1 MFFVLTGI
9 PALIIGI
16 ISIVRIGRS
25 GGRLR
30 GRYIALAGVLISVLL
45 MGTFY
50 FLWSLDAPPI
60 RNDYTVADL
69 RSAPAEYAESFEIL
83 NILIDEE
90 LDLPDAP
97 AIGLTEDDIYMS
109 GEIRTVIQ
117 EGTAAEVSETLQ
129 YYAKDVER
137 AWANMQGTRDVIKRL
152 DAFAEIADLTEPS
165 ALVKIM
171 RAKNLLELARFYQ
184 VYAYLKIEQRDV
196 QVFTSELV
204 ELDSV
209 LRKLSVNARMI
220 VTRLVCL
227 RCLREDIVT
236 ANAIVNAPRTPMSA
250 VELLAEHFAPVTDDQ
265 ISLRNGVLM
274 EYLLLKSAISKASGS
289 SLAGKIPLL
298 KPNSTLRFYKNS
310 CDDWLNAR
318 HLSGG
323 AAGTRRSVWPDFY
336 PLDEPDPVQDRVL
349 LSLVYRCYNPLGSVG
364 MATAGFSRI
373 ADPERSTSVSVQDDL
388 LQIVLNKRLGTEVSL
403 KARAYSDEY
412 IVDVENR
419 KILSPGP
426 DGKIDTKDDIELP
439 NNPEVLGW

>member
-1 MFFVLTGI
+1 MLTAI
-9 PALIIGI
+9 PAVVIGI

-25 GGRLR
+25 GGRLK
-30 GRYIALAGVLISVLL
+30 GRAIAAAGVVFSVLWMVMVCL
-45 MGTFY
+45 
-50 FLWSLDAPPI
+50 LWTVDAPPI
-60 RNDYTVADL
+60 PNDYTVADL
-69 RSAPAEYAESFEIL
+69 RSAPAEHAESFEIL

-90 LDLPDAP
+90 LDLPGAP
-97 AIGLTEDDIYMS
+97 AVGLTEEDLDMS
-109 GEIRTVIQ
+109 VEIRTVIQ

-137 AWANMQGTRDVIKRL
+137 AWANMKGTRDVIKRL

-171 RAKNLLELARFYQ
+171 RVKNLLELARFYQ
-184 VYAYLKIEQRDV
+184 VYAHLRIEQRDV
-196 QVFTSELV
+196 QVFTAELV

-227 RCLREDIVT
+227 WCLQEDIVT
-236 ANAIVNAPRTPMSA
+236 ANAIVNDPRTPMSV

-289 SLAGKIPLL
+289 TALGKTRLL
-298 KPNSTLRFYKNS
+298 KPNSTLRFLKNS

-323 AAGTRRSVWPDFY
+323 AATTRLSVWPDFY
-336 PLDEPDPVQDRVL
+336 PFDEPDPVQERAVL
-349 LSLVYRCYNPLGSVG
+349 SFVYRCYNPLGSRCTSVR
-364 MATAGFSRI
+364 GFSRI
-373 ADPERSTSVSVQDDL
+373 AGQERGTNISVQDDL
-388 LQIVLNKRLGTEVSL
+388 LQIVLNKRLGKEVSL
-403 KARAYSDEY
+403 KARAYGDEY
-412 IVDVENR
+412 IVDVEGGR
-419 KILSPGP
+419 IFSPGP
-426 DGKIDTKDDIELP
+426 DGKAGTKDDIALP
-439 NNPEVLGW
+439 IKPEVLGW